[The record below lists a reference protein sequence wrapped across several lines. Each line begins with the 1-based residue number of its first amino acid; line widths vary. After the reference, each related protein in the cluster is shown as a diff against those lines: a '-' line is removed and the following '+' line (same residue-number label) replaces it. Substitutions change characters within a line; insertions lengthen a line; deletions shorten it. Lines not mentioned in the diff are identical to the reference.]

1 MTIFIDYPFLAF
13 QIVSTTPLPKYSI
26 FPQMPSLIDLIY
38 TNVKLEYLFQGSGS
52 LDYKIADL
60 TGLAQEELPPLS
72 GESLAV

>member
-1 MTIFIDYPFLAF
+1 MNNNLHRLPLLAF
-13 QIVSTTPLPKYSI
+13 QIVSTLPKYSI
-26 FPQMPSLIDLIY
+26 FPQMPTLIDLIY

-60 TGLAQEELPPLS
+60 TGLAQEELPPLN